1 MARICPGFSALW
13 RDCKRGWG
21 LAKRPITQVETTA
34 RQDGQGPN
42 WWDGKYRTESG
53 PPLPLARR
61 GIYSPEIAG
70 RLTVSLGRQK
80 ASREARDFK
89 DNGLR
94 SNRRHSFRMPTATG
108 TTNRRPSYP
117 VPTPHSSGTGTSTT
131 RSTSTFTAIPAPS
144 YTATTVP
151 NSPVQP
157 RRNSLGPN
165 TSSPANGLCP
175 PTPTPRRQT
184 TTSNA
189 PLLTAPSS
197 PVSNLHQPQNSPGPV
212 KTTRFD
218 RSALQNHW
226 TRFKRTTGFGP
237 PGPLTGTGTGTGTG
251 SSSIEGSGVA
261 EDLDP
266 RLGHTKGNVSG
277 GTGARERSNRL
288 GGRLWGR
295 RRRDLSD
302 MEMGHSGS
310 LMESS
315 NGRHGTR
322 TNIDE
327 LDQEMEDECD
337 DAEVDAVV
345 VDNQFL
351 SLDKSTQRSQS
362 THPHHGDEIGTPPT
376 GPTGSTSSGVAES
389 RAMVLIR
396 YRIWP
401 VIERFFSL
409 HFHDPISEAQY
420 IKETFYTHKTLGFW
434 ASCFLILNWVLATSL
449 LSQQRYVTAD
459 KIFVYGIAPF
469 LTVPL
474 PVFITFDWPRTR
486 PWIYQVWLA
495 GAIWSWAWYNIMFMY
510 LCGNYGQPTKYLPC
524 LERDFLVLFY
534 YVTGLPVIA
543 IFALGQNRTVQTFM
557 VISFVCTAA
566 AFFVPFKATWIR
578 HVLNLIIFHAF
589 VLYINWMRETADRRL
604 YVLRD
609 QLKTQYKQ
617 TQKAQ
622 ISERKSSES
631 KRRLT
636 SYIFHEV
643 RVPLNT
649 ALLAAQNLAGT
660 NAIQREHEIEFNA
673 LEGSLNMMSKVL
685 NDVLDFNRM
694 DSGRFETVSKPF
706 AFHAVIRSMLVP
718 LGLGASAKGLQLIV
732 ELDDEIDVQARL
744 AAYRAQA
751 REIDFTHGEEH
762 IPIETSR
769 RRHDE
774 WITQRM
780 EEGSEEDGIVMGD
793 EMRLRQVVTN
803 LASNACKFTEAGG
816 RITLRTKLIIP
827 GPETRARISSDHR
840 PSTDSSNKYDSARG
854 HREVHLSPP
863 MFRNTSNES
872 ESDRLLEHIVVRIEV
887 QDTGVGIGK
896 RDMEEKRLFS
906 AFMQT
911 SSGLR
916 QGGKGTGLGL
926 ALVRHIVALSG
937 GRLGVKSKR
946 AVGSTFWV
954 ELPLG
959 VGRKAVAGVHATRA
973 RDAKVDAIN
982 FSGGWN
988 QEEVARNV
996 EQATRNID
1004 PAYRSGELL
1013 SPGMA
1018 DEDATRPGPTPAQGV
1033 EMPSGGVEDVTPMA
1047 SRMPVP
1053 VETLL
1058 ASSSG
1063 ASTGLSSG
1071 ALLAAGAPAT
1081 PLQSG
1086 SALKSI
1092 MEHGGVIELVPQL
1105 PMQSSHEEGPIVAT
1119 RTLSPDTSGRPSVGN
1134 SPVTSRAGA
1143 SDTASRLALSDPTA
1157 SRIVMPEPAPL
1168 RSGTGLSESR
1178 VGLNDPTASRIVIPA
1193 DLARASPKPS
1203 AHRSMPSESSLP
1215 PLKTAM
1221 APAPSNG
1228 SPVRVTAGSAESL
1241 SPLRVLVVD
1250 DDSLTRR
1257 LMTRMLTRLGCTVEN
1272 AENGQIALDMLLA
1285 PLPTPESQRTQS
1297 SAGFPSHLSAS
1308 SEQPTP
1314 ASGAQSGGW
1323 EYGETKYDIVFL
1335 DNHMP
1340 VCSGVEVARRL
1351 RQLDRKDFVVG
1362 VTGNALTEDQQE
1374 YLQAGANHVLTKPVL
1389 EKSLKAML
1397 VLADERRKAPGAP
1410 SAPSGS

>member
-1 MARICPGFSALW
+1 MPPSQRTGYP
-13 RDCKRGWG
+13 
-21 LAKRPITQVETTA
+21 E
-34 RQDGQGPN
+34 PN
-42 WWDGKYRTESG
+42 
-53 PPLPLARR
+53 
-61 GIYSPEIAG
+61 
-70 RLTVSLGRQK
+70 
-80 ASREARDFK
+80 
-89 DNGLR
+89 
-94 SNRRHSFRMPTATG
+94 H
-108 TTNRRPSYP
+108 
-117 VPTPHSSGTGTSTT
+117 HSSGTGTCTT
-131 RSTSTFTAIPAPS
+131 RSTSTFTAVPAPS
-144 YTATTVP
+144 YTATTP
-151 NSPVQP
+151 DSPIHP
-157 RRNSLGPN
+157 RRNSFGTSAKSPADGPCQPSPQTPHKN
-165 TSSPANGLCP
+165 TSDP
-175 PTPTPRRQT
+175 
-184 TTSNA
+184 

-197 PVSNLHQPQNSPGPV
+197 PASNLHPPTNTSGPV

-251 SSSIEGSGVA
+251 TSSIEGSGGEELESRFDRPRGSGGVRWGRVVA
-261 EDLDP
+261 RTITSDGDL
-266 RLGHTKGNVSG
+266 SG
-277 GTGARERSNRL
+277 GTGTSRL
-288 GGRLWGR
+288 GGKLWGR
-295 RRRDLSD
+295 RRRDMSD

-310 LMESS
+310 LRES

-322 TNIDE
+322 TN
-327 LDQEMEDECD
+327 LDDLEQEMEDDCD

-362 THPHHGDEIGTPPT
+362 THPYHDEIGTPPT

-409 HFHDPISEAQY
+409 HFHDPVSEAQY
-420 IKETFYTHKTLGFW
+420 IKETFYTHKTLAFW
-434 ASCFLILNWVLATSL
+434 ASCFLILNWVLATAL
-449 LSQQRYVTAD
+449 MSQQAVLRPD
-459 KIFVYGIAPF
+459 KIFVYGVAPF

-486 PWIYQVWLA
+486 PWIYQAWLA
-495 GAIWSWAWYNIMFMY
+495 GTVWCWAWYNIMFMY
-510 LCGNYGQPTKYLPC
+510 LCGNYGQNTHHFTC

-557 VISFVCTAA
+557 VVSFVCTAA
-566 AFFVPFKATWIR
+566 AFFIPWKATWIR
-578 HVLNLIIFHAF
+578 HILNLIIFHAF
-589 VLYINWMRETADRRL
+589 ILYINWMRETTDRRL

-622 ISERKSSES
+622 ISERKSSDS

-732 ELDDEIDVQARL
+732 EIDDEIDVQARL

-751 REIDFTHGEEH
+751 RDVDFTHGERYV
-762 IPIETSR
+762 PTETTR
-769 RRHDE
+769 RRQEE
-774 WITQRM
+774 WVAQRM

-816 RITLRTKLIIP
+816 RITLRTKLIVP
-827 GPETRARISSDHR
+827 GPENRARLSSEHR
-840 PSTDSSNKYDSARG
+840 PSTDSSNKFDSSKG
-854 HREVHLSPP
+854 HGEVHITPP
-863 MFRNTSNES
+863 MLRNTSNES

-887 QDTGVGIGK
+887 QDTGVGIAQ

-959 VGRKAVAGVHATRA
+959 VGRKAVAGLHATRA
-973 RDAKVDAIN
+973 RDAAVDAIN

-988 QEEVARNV
+988 PEEVAKNV

-1004 PAYRSGELL
+1004 VADQSREVL
-1013 SPGMA
+1013 SPGNMG
-1018 DEDATRPGPTPAQGV
+1018 EGATRPEPTSIQALN
-1033 EMPSGGVEDVTPMA
+1033 GGTEDVTPMT
-1047 SRMPVP
+1047 SGLVVSPEPVVP
-1053 VETLL
+1053 
-1058 ASSSG
+1058 SSSG

-1092 MEHGGVIELVPQL
+1092 MEHGGVVELVPQL

-1119 RTLSPDTSGRPSVGN
+1119 RTLSPDTGGRPSVGN

-1143 SDTASRLALSDPTA
+1143 SDSVSRMALSDPTA
-1157 SRIVMPEPAPL
+1157 SRIVVPEPTPSRVGTL
-1168 RSGTGLSESR
+1168 NDSRTGLSD
-1178 VGLNDPTASRIVIPA
+1178 LNASKPIISA
-1193 DLARASPKPS
+1193 DFARASPKPS
-1203 AHRSMPSESSLP
+1203 AHRSMPSETSLT
-1215 PLKTAM
+1215 PLKSTT
-1221 APAPSNG
+1221 PAPGNG
-1228 SPVRVTAGSAESL
+1228 SPVRATAGSAESL
-1241 SPLRVLVVD
+1241 APLRVLVVD

-1285 PLPTPESQRTQS
+1285 PLPTPQSQRTQS
-1297 SAGFPSHLSAS
+1297 SAGFPSPLSAS
-1308 SEQPTP
+1308 MDQPTP
-1314 ASGAQSGGW
+1314 ASGAPLGGW
-1323 EYGETKYDIVFL
+1323 EDTKYDIVFL

-1340 VCSGVEVARRL
+1340 ICSGVEVARRL

-1397 VLADERRKAPGAP
+1397 VLADERRKTPGSP

>member
-1 MARICPGFSALW
+1 M
-13 RDCKRGWG
+13 
-21 LAKRPITQVETTA
+21 
-34 RQDGQGPN
+34 
-42 WWDGKYRTESG
+42 
-53 PPLPLARR
+53 PP
-61 GIYSPEIAG
+61 S
-70 RLTVSLGRQK
+70 Q
-80 ASREARDFK
+80 
-89 DNGLR
+89 
-94 SNRRHSFRMPTATG
+94 RHSY
-108 TTNRRPSYP
+108 SHP
-117 VPTPHSSGTGTSTT
+117 VHHSSGTGTSTT
-131 RSTSTFTAIPAPS
+131 TRSTSTFTAVPTSS
-144 YTATTVP
+144 YTATP
-151 NSPVQP
+151 ADSPVQP
-157 RRNSLGPN
+157 RRNSFG
-165 TSSPANGLCP
+165 TSAKSPPDGLCP
-175 PTPTPRRQT
+175 ASTQTPRRQT
-184 TTSNA
+184 KTGNV

-197 PVSNLHQPQNSPGPV
+197 PASNLQHAPNTPGPV

-218 RSALQNHW
+218 RSALQTHW

-251 SSSIEGSGVA
+251 TSSVEGSGA
-261 EDLDP
+261 DDLDP
-266 RLGHTKGNVSG
+266 RLRHAKGSGGVRWGQVVARTITSDGDLSG
-277 GTGARERSNRL
+277 GTGARERSNGLR
-288 GGRLWGR
+288 GKLWGR
-295 RRRDLSD
+295 RRHDMSD

-310 LMESS
+310 LRES
-315 NGRHGTR
+315 NHGRHGTR
-322 TNIDE
+322 TNIHE
-327 LDQEMEDECD
+327 LEEEMEDECD
-337 DAEVDAVV
+337 DTEVDAVV

-362 THPHHGDEIGTPPT
+362 THPHHADEIGTPQT

-420 IKETFYTHKTLGFW
+420 TKETFYTHKTLAFW
-434 ASCFLILNWVLATSL
+434 ASCFLILNWVLATAL
-449 LSQQRYVTAD
+449 LGQQASITAD
-459 KIFVYGIAPF
+459 KIFVYGVAPF

-474 PVFITFDWPRTR
+474 PIFITFDWPRTR
-486 PWIYQVWLA
+486 PWIYQAWLA
-495 GAIWSWAWYNIMFMY
+495 GAIWGWAWYNIMFMY
-510 LCGNYGQPTKYLPC
+510 LCGNYGQPTKHFTC
-524 LERDFLVLFY
+524 MERDFLVLFY

-557 VISFVCTAA
+557 VVSFVCTAA
-566 AFFVPFKATWIR
+566 AFMVPYKATWIR

-732 ELDDEIDVQARL
+732 ELDNEIDTQARL
-744 AAYRAQA
+744 AAYQYVPTETTRKRQ
-751 REIDFTHGEEH
+751 EE
-762 IPIETSR
+762 
-769 RRHDE
+769 
-774 WITQRM
+774 WVAQRM
-780 EEGSEEDGIVMGD
+780 EEGSDEDGIVMGD

-816 RITLRTKLIIP
+816 RITLRTKLIMP
-827 GPETRARISSDHR
+827 DHENRTRSSSDHR
-840 PSTDSSNKYDSARG
+840 PSSDSSNKFDHSRG
-854 HREVHLSPP
+854 HGEVHITPP
-863 MFRNTSNES
+863 MLRNASNES
-872 ESDRLLEHIVVRIEV
+872 DSDRPLEHIVVRIEV
-887 QDTGVGIGK
+887 QDTGVGIGT

-959 VGRKAVAGVHATRA
+959 VGRKAVAGMHATRV
-973 RDAKVDAIN
+973 RDAAVDAIN

-988 QEEVARNV
+988 PEEIAKNV
-996 EQATRNID
+996 EQATRNVD
-1004 PAYRSGELL
+1004 VADRSRDAL
-1013 SPGMA
+1013 SPGNF
-1018 DEDATRPGPTPAQGV
+1018 DEGMTRPEPTPMQGP
-1033 EMPSGGVEDVTPMA
+1033 EALNGGTDEVTPMA
-1047 SRMPVP
+1047 SGVP
-1053 VETLL
+1053 TSPEPFMT
-1058 ASSSG
+1058 SSS
-1063 ASTGLSSG
+1063 APSTGLGSS

-1086 SALKSI
+1086 SALKSM
-1092 MEHGGVIELVPQL
+1092 MEHGGVVELVPQL

-1119 RTLSPDTSGRPSVGN
+1119 RTLSPDTGGRPSVGN
-1134 SPVTSRAGA
+1134 SPVTSRVGA

-1157 SRIVMPEPAPL
+1157 SRIVMSEPAPS
-1168 RSGTGLSESR
+1168 RSGTVLSETR
-1178 VGLNDPTASRIVIPA
+1178 VGLNDPTASRIVVPA
-1193 DLARASPKPS
+1193 DLSRASPKPS
-1203 AHRSMPSESSLP
+1203 AHRSMPSELSLP
-1215 PLKTAM
+1215 ALKSAVQ
-1221 APAPSNG
+1221 APSNG
-1228 SPVRVTAGSAESL
+1228 SPVRPTAGSAESL
-1241 SPLRVLVVD
+1241 APLRVLVVD

-1285 PLPTPESQRTQS
+1285 PLPTPQSQRTQS
-1297 SAGFPSHLSAS
+1297 SAGFPSPLSVS
-1308 SEQPTP
+1308 MEQSTA
-1314 ASGAQSGGW
+1314 ASGAPSGGW
-1323 EYGETKYDIVFL
+1323 EYGESKYDIVFL

-1340 VCSGVEVARRL
+1340 ICSGVEVARRL

-1397 VLADERRKAPGAP
+1397 VLADERRKAPGTP

>member
-1 MARICPGFSALW
+1 M
-13 RDCKRGWG
+13 
-21 LAKRPITQVETTA
+21 
-34 RQDGQGPN
+34 
-42 WWDGKYRTESG
+42 
-53 PPLPLARR
+53 PP
-61 GIYSPEIAG
+61 S
-70 RLTVSLGRQK
+70 Q
-80 ASREARDFK
+80 
-89 DNGLR
+89 
-94 SNRRHSFRMPTATG
+94 
-108 TTNRRPSYP
+108 RPSFP
-117 VPTPHSSGTGTSTT
+117 HPIHHSSGTGTSTT
-131 RSTSTFTAIPAPS
+131 RSTSTFTAVPAPS
-144 YTATTVP
+144 YTATTAP
-151 NSPVQP
+151 DSPLQP
-157 RRNSLGPN
+157 RRNSISASANSPVHGRRPEAPSTPVRQTN
-165 TSSPANGLCP
+165 TSH
-175 PTPTPRRQT
+175 
-184 TTSNA
+184 A

-197 PVSNLHQPQNSPGPV
+197 PSSNLQQPPNPPGPV

-218 RSALQNHW
+218 RSALQTHW
-226 TRFKRTTGFGP
+226 NRFKRTTGFGGL
-237 PGPLTGTGTGTGTG
+237 PGPPTGTGTGTGTG
-251 SSSIEGSGVA
+251 TSSIEGSGA
-261 EDLDP
+261 EDLEP
-266 RLGHTKGNVSG
+266 RVGHVKGSGGVRWGRVVARTITSDGDLSG
-277 GTGARERSNRL
+277 GTGVGYGERSNRL
-288 GGRLWGR
+288 SGRIWGR
-295 RRRDLSD
+295 RRRDIAD
-302 MEMGHSGS
+302 MEMGRSDS
-310 LMESS
+310 LRESM
-315 NGRHGTR
+315 NERYGTR
-322 TNIDE
+322 TNIHE
-327 LDQEMEDECD
+327 LEQEMEDDCE

-362 THPHHGDEIGTPPT
+362 THPHHVDEIGTPPT
-376 GPTGSTSSGVAES
+376 GPTGSTSSGVAET
-389 RAMVLIR
+389 RAMVLLR

-409 HFHDPISEAQY
+409 HFHDPVSEAQY
-420 IKETFYTHKTLGFW
+420 IKETFYTHKTLAFW

-449 LSQQRYVTAD
+449 LSQQTYILGD
-459 KIFVYGIAPF
+459 KIFVYAVAPV

-474 PVFITFDWPRTR
+474 PVLITFDWPRTH

-495 GAIWSWAWYNIMFMY
+495 AAIWSWAWYNIMFMY
-510 LCGNYGQPTKYLPC
+510 LCGNYGQPTGYFQC
-524 LERDFLVLFY
+524 LDRDFLVLFY

-557 VISFVCTAA
+557 VVSFVCTAA
-566 AFFVPFKATWIR
+566 AFFVPFRSTWIR
-578 HVLNLIIFHAF
+578 HILNLIIYHAF

-604 YVLRD
+604 HVLRD

-622 ISERKSSES
+622 VSERKSSDS

-685 NDVLDFNRM
+685 ND

-751 REIDFTHGEEH
+751 RDIDFTHGEQYVSM
-762 IPIETSR
+762 ETSR
-769 RRHDE
+769 RRVEE
-774 WITQRM
+774 WVAQRM

-803 LASNACKFTEAGG
+803 LASNACKFTEPGG

-827 GPETRARISSDHR
+827 GPENRARLSSDHR
-840 PSTDSSNKYDSARG
+840 PSSDSSNKFNVNQG
-854 HREVHLSPP
+854 HREVHISPP
-863 MFRNTSNES
+863 LVRGTSDGSDS
-872 ESDRLLEHIVVRIEV
+872 ERLLEHIVVRIEV
-887 QDTGVGIGK
+887 QDTGVGI
-896 RDMEEKRLFS
+896 RQQDMEEKRLFS

-959 VGRKAVAGVHATRA
+959 VGRKAVAGVSATRA
-973 RDAKVDAIN
+973 RDAAVDAIN

-988 QEEVARNV
+988 PEEVARNV
-996 EQATRNID
+996 DQATRNID
-1004 PAYRSGELL
+1004 AADRSREAL
-1013 SPGMA
+1013 SPGTL
-1018 DEDATRPGPTPAQGV
+1018 DDNTRPEPTPMQSIDAL
-1033 EMPSGGVEDVTPMA
+1033 SGGIGNVAPLASSMPGSVEPLV
-1047 SRMPVP
+1047 
-1053 VETLL
+1053 

-1092 MEHGGVIELVPQL
+1092 MEHGGVVELVPQL

-1119 RTLSPDTSGRPSVGN
+1119 RTLSPDTGGRPSVGN
-1134 SPVTSRAGA
+1134 SPVTSRVGA

-1157 SRIVMPEPAPL
+1157 SRIVMSEPTPS
-1168 RSGTGLSESR
+1168 RSGTGLGDSR
-1178 VGLNDPTASRIVIPA
+1178 VGLNDPTASRIVVPA
-1193 DLARASPKPS
+1193 EVTRASPKPS

-1215 PLKTAM
+1215 PLKTA

-1228 SPVRVTAGSAESL
+1228 SPVRPTAGSAESL

-1285 PLPTPESQRTQS
+1285 PLPTPQSQRTQS
-1297 SAGFPSHLSAS
+1297 SAGFPSPLSAS
-1308 SEQPTP
+1308 IEQAAP
-1314 ASGAQSGGW
+1314 ASAAQSGGW
-1323 EYGETKYDIVFL
+1323 EYGESKYDIVFL

-1340 VCSGVEVARRL
+1340 ICSGVEVARRL

-1374 YLQAGANHVLTKPVL
+1374 YLQAGANYVLTKPVL

-1397 VLADERRKAPGAP
+1397 VLADERRKTPGAP

>member
-1 MARICPGFSALW
+1 M
-13 RDCKRGWG
+13 
-21 LAKRPITQVETTA
+21 
-34 RQDGQGPN
+34 
-42 WWDGKYRTESG
+42 
-53 PPLPLARR
+53 PP
-61 GIYSPEIAG
+61 S
-70 RLTVSLGRQK
+70 Q
-80 ASREARDFK
+80 
-89 DNGLR
+89 
-94 SNRRHSFRMPTATG
+94 
-108 TTNRRPSYP
+108 RPSFP
-117 VPTPHSSGTGTSTT
+117 ASTHHTSGTSTT
-131 RSTSTFTAIPAPS
+131 PSSSTFTAIPAPS
-144 YTATTVP
+144 YTATTAP
-151 NSPVQP
+151 DSPLQP
-157 RRNSLGPN
+157 RSNSLGPSANSPPNLNDRRPEAPSTPHRQTN
-165 TSSPANGLCP
+165 TSHG
-175 PTPTPRRQT
+175 
-184 TTSNA
+184 

-197 PVSNLHQPQNSPGPV
+197 PSSNVQHPPNTSGPV

-218 RSALQNHW
+218 RSALHSHW
-226 TRFKRTTGFGP
+226 TRFKRTTGFGGP
-237 PGPLTGTGTGTGTG
+237 PGPPTGTGTGTGTG
-251 SSSIEGSGVA
+251 TSSVEGSGADDLEPRIGSVKGSGGVRWGRVVA
-261 EDLDP
+261 RTITSDGDL
-266 RLGHTKGNVSG
+266 SG
-277 GTGARERSNRL
+277 GTGPGYRERPSRL
-288 GGRLWGR
+288 GSRLWGR
-295 RRRDLSD
+295 RRRDMAD
-302 MEMGHSGS
+302 MEMGRSGS
-310 LMESS
+310 LREIT
-315 NGRHGTR
+315 NRHGTR

-327 LDQEMEDECD
+327 LEQEDDCE

-345 VDNQFL
+345 VDNQQFL

-362 THPHHGDEIGTPPT
+362 THPHHVDDIGTPPT
-376 GPTGSTSSGVAES
+376 GPTGSTSSGVAET
-389 RAMVLIR
+389 RAMVLLR

-409 HFHDPISEAQY
+409 HFHDPVSEAQY
-420 IKETFYTHKTLGFW
+420 IKETFYTHKTLAFW

-449 LSQQRYVTAD
+449 LSQQPYILGD
-459 KIFVYGIAPF
+459 KIFVYGVAPV

-486 PWIYQVWLA
+486 PWIYQIWLA
-495 GAIWSWAWYNIMFMY
+495 AAVWSWAWYNTMFMY
-510 LCGNYGQPTKYLPC
+510 LCGNYSQRTGYIPC
-524 LERDFLVLFY
+524 LDRDFLVLFY

-566 AFFVPFKATWIR
+566 AFFVPYRSTWIR
-578 HVLNLIIFHAF
+578 HILNLIIYHAF

-604 YVLRD
+604 HVLRD

-622 ISERKSSES
+622 ISERKSSDS

-673 LEGSLNMMSKVL
+673 LEGSLNMMSK
-685 NDVLDFNRM
+685 

-751 REIDFTHGEEH
+751 RDINFTRGEQYVSAD
-762 IPIETSR
+762 TSR
-769 RRHDE
+769 RRVEE
-774 WITQRM
+774 WVAQRM

-803 LASNACKFTEAGG
+803 LASNACKFTEPGG

-827 GPETRARISSDHR
+827 GPENRARLSSDHR
-840 PSTDSSNKYDSARG
+840 PSSDSSNKFDVNQD
-854 HREVHLSPP
+854 HREVHISPP
-863 MFRNTSNES
+863 FVRGTSDGS
-872 ESDRLLEHIVVRIEV
+872 ELERLLEHIVVRIEV
-887 QDTGVGIGK
+887 QDTGVGI
-896 RDMEEKRLFS
+896 RQQDMEEKRLFS

-973 RDAKVDAIN
+973 RDAAVDAIN

-988 QEEVARNV
+988 PEEVARNV
-996 EQATRNID
+996 DQATRNID
-1004 PAYRSGELL
+1004 AADRSREAL
-1013 SPGMA
+1013 SPGVSDGNVAMFGSTPTHGA
-1018 DEDATRPGPTPAQGV
+1018 EDISPLASGMVASV
-1033 EMPSGGVEDVTPMA
+1033 EPLV
-1047 SRMPVP
+1047 
-1053 VETLL
+1053 

-1063 ASTGLSSG
+1063 ASTGLGSG

-1092 MEHGGVIELVPQL
+1092 MEHGGVVELVPQL

-1119 RTLSPDTSGRPSVGN
+1119 RTLSPDTGGRPSVGN
-1134 SPVTSRAGA
+1134 SPVTSRVGG
-1143 SDTASRLALSDPTA
+1143 SDSASRLALSDPTA
-1157 SRIVMPEPAPL
+1157 SRIVMSEPAPS
-1168 RSGTGLSESR
+1168 RSGTGLSDSR
-1178 VGLNDPTASRIVIPA
+1178 VGLNDPTASRIVLPA
-1193 DLARASPKPS
+1193 ELPRASPKPS
-1203 AHRSMPSESSLP
+1203 AHRSMPSETSLP
-1215 PLKTAM
+1215 PLKTT

-1228 SPVRVTAGSAESL
+1228 SPVRPTAGSAESL

-1285 PLPTPESQRTQS
+1285 PLPTPQSQRTQS
-1297 SAGFPSHLSAS
+1297 SAGFPSPLSAS
-1308 SEQPTP
+1308 IEHPTP
-1314 ASGAQSGGW
+1314 TLAAQSGGW
-1323 EYGETKYDIVFL
+1323 EYGESKYDIVFL

-1340 VCSGVEVARRL
+1340 ICSGVEVARRL

-1374 YLQAGANHVLTKPVL
+1374 YLQAGANQLQ
-1389 EKSLKAML
+1389 KSLKAML
-1397 VLADERRKAPGAP
+1397 VLADERRKTPGAP
-1410 SAPSGS
+1410 STPSGS

>member
-1 MARICPGFSALW
+1 M
-13 RDCKRGWG
+13 
-21 LAKRPITQVETTA
+21 
-34 RQDGQGPN
+34 
-42 WWDGKYRTESG
+42 
-53 PPLPLARR
+53 PP
-61 GIYSPEIAG
+61 S
-70 RLTVSLGRQK
+70 Q
-80 ASREARDFK
+80 
-89 DNGLR
+89 
-94 SNRRHSFRMPTATG
+94 
-108 TTNRRPSYP
+108 RPSFP
-117 VPTPHSSGTGTSTT
+117 HPIHHSSGTGTSTT
-131 RSTSTFTAIPAPS
+131 RSTSTFTAVPAPS
-144 YTATTVP
+144 YTATTIP
-151 NSPVQP
+151 DSPLQP
-157 RRNSLGPN
+157 RRNSLGPTANSPLNGRRPEPPSTPHRQTN
-165 TSSPANGLCP
+165 TSH
-175 PTPTPRRQT
+175 
-184 TTSNA
+184 A
-189 PLLTAPSS
+189 PLLTATSSPSS
-197 PVSNLHQPQNSPGPV
+197 NLQQSSNTPGPV

-218 RSALQNHW
+218 RSALQTHW
-226 TRFKRTTGFGP
+226 TRFKRTTGFGGP
-237 PGPLTGTGTGTGTG
+237 PGPPTGTGTGTGTG
-251 SSSIEGSGVA
+251 TSSVEGSGAGDLEPRIGHVKGSGGVRWGRVVA
-261 EDLDP
+261 RTITSDGDL
-266 RLGHTKGNVSG
+266 SG
-277 GTGARERSNRL
+277 GTGTGYRERSDRP
-288 GGRLWGR
+288 GGRFWGR
-295 RRRDLSD
+295 RRRDLVD
-302 MEMGHSGS
+302 MEMGRSGS
-310 LMESS
+310 LRESM
-315 NGRHGTR
+315 NDRHGTR
-322 TNIDE
+322 TNIHE
-327 LDQEMEDECD
+327 LDQEMDDDCE

-362 THPHHGDEIGTPPT
+362 THPHHVDEIGTPPT

-389 RAMVLIR
+389 RAMVLLR

-420 IKETFYTHKTLGFW
+420 TKETFYTHKTLAFW

-449 LSQQRYVTAD
+449 LSQQTYILGD
-459 KIFVYGIAPF
+459 KIFVYGVAPV

-486 PWIYQVWLA
+486 PWIYQTWLA
-495 GAIWSWAWYNIMFMY
+495 AAVWSWAWYNIMFMY
-510 LCGNYGQPTKYLPC
+510 LCGNYSQPTRYIPC

-557 VISFVCTAA
+557 VVSFVCTAA
-566 AFFVPFKATWIR
+566 AFFVPFRSTWIR
-578 HVLNLIIFHAF
+578 HILNLIIYHAF

-604 YVLRD
+604 HVLRD

-622 ISERKSSES
+622 ISERKSSDS

-685 NDVLDFNRM
+685 ND

-732 ELDDEIDVQARL
+732 ELDDDIDDQARL

-751 REIDFTHGEEH
+751 RDVDFAHGEKHVPAEV
-762 IPIETSR
+762 SR
-769 RRHDE
+769 RRVEE
-774 WITQRM
+774 WVAQRM

-803 LASNACKFTEAGG
+803 LASNACKFTEPGG

-827 GPETRARISSDHR
+827 GPENRARLSSDHR
-840 PSTDSSNKYDSARG
+840 PSSDSSNKFDTNQD
-854 HREVHLSPP
+854 HREVHISPP
-863 MFRNTSNES
+863 LVRGASDGSDS
-872 ESDRLLEHIVVRIEV
+872 ERLLEHIVVRIEV
-887 QDTGVGIGK
+887 QDTGVGI
-896 RDMEEKRLFS
+896 RQQDMEEKRLFS

-926 ALVRHIVALSG
+926 ALVRHIVDLSG

-973 RDAKVDAIN
+973 RDAAVDAIN
-982 FSGGWN
+982 FSSGWN
-988 QEEVARNV
+988 PEEVARNV
-996 EQATRNID
+996 DQATKNID
-1004 PAYRSGELL
+1004 AAHRSGEAL
-1013 SPGMA
+1013 SPGAA
-1018 DEDATRPGPTPAQGV
+1018 DEGGPRPGLNPIQGA
-1033 EMPSGGVEDVTPMA
+1033 EASSGGIDDTTPSA
-1047 SRMPVP
+1047 SGPAASLEPLV
-1053 VETLL
+1053 

-1063 ASTGLSSG
+1063 ASTGLGSG

-1092 MEHGGVIELVPQL
+1092 MEHGGVVELVPRL

-1134 SPVTSRAGA
+1134 SPVTSRVGG

-1157 SRIVMPEPAPL
+1157 SRIVMSEPTPL
-1168 RSGTGLSESR
+1168 RSGTGLNDSR
-1178 VGLNDPTASRIVIPA
+1178 PGLNDPTASRIVIPA
-1193 DLARASPKPS
+1193 EVARASPKPS

-1215 PLKTAM
+1215 ALKTP
-1221 APAPSNG
+1221 APAASNG
-1228 SPVRVTAGSAESL
+1228 SPVRPAAGSSESL

-1285 PLPTPESQRTQS
+1285 PLPTPQSQRTQS
-1297 SAGFPSHLSAS
+1297 SAGFPSPLSAS
-1308 SEQPTP
+1308 IEQAAP
-1314 ASGAQSGGW
+1314 ASATQPSGW
-1323 EYGETKYDIVFL
+1323 EYGEPKYDVVFL

-1340 VCSGVEVARRL
+1340 ICSGVEVARRL

-1397 VLADERRKAPGAP
+1397 VLADERRKTPGAP
-1410 SAPSGS
+1410 STPNGS

>member
-1 MARICPGFSALW
+1 MPPSQ
-13 RDCKRGWG
+13 
-21 LAKRPITQVETTA
+21 RPTYSH
-34 RQDGQGPN
+34 PN
-42 WWDGKYRTESG
+42 H
-53 PPLPLARR
+53 
-61 GIYSPEIAG
+61 
-70 RLTVSLGRQK
+70 
-80 ASREARDFK
+80 
-89 DNGLR
+89 
-94 SNRRHSFRMPTATG
+94 HST
-108 TTNRRPSYP
+108 
-117 VPTPHSSGTGTSTT
+117 GTGTSTT
-131 RSTSTFTAIPAPS
+131 HSTSTFTAVPAPS
-144 YTATTVP
+144 YTATTAD
-151 NSPVQP
+151 SPLEP
-157 RRNSLGPN
+157 RRNSFG
-165 TSSPANGLCP
+165 TSAKSPPEGLCANP
-175 PTPTPRRQT
+175 PTPRRQT
-184 TTSNA
+184 DTSNTA
-189 PLLTAPSS
+189 LLTVPSS
-197 PVSNLHQPQNSPGPV
+197 PASNLQPPNSPGPV

-218 RSALQNHW
+218 RPALQNHW

-237 PGPLTGTGTGTGTG
+237 SGPLTGTGTGTGTG
-251 SSSIEGSGVA
+251 SSSIAGSGGD
-261 EDLDP
+261 ELEP
-266 RLGHTKGNVSG
+266 RLEHVRGSGGVRWGRVVARSITSDGDLSG
-277 GTGARERSNRL
+277 GTKRSTRL
-288 GGRLWGR
+288 GGKLWGR
-295 RRRDLSD
+295 RRRGLGD

-310 LMESS
+310 LRENSH
-315 NGRHGTR
+315 GRYGTR

-327 LDQEMEDECD
+327 LDQEMEDEAD

-376 GPTGSTSSGVAES
+376 GPTGSTTSGVAES

-409 HFHDPISEAQY
+409 HFHDPVSEAQY
-420 IKETFYTHKTLGFW
+420 IKETFYTHKTLAFW
-434 ASCFLILNWVLATSL
+434 ASCFLILNWILATSL
-449 LSQQRYVTAD
+449 LSQQPVLTAD
-459 KIFVYGIAPF
+459 KIFVYGVAPF

-486 PWIYQVWLA
+486 PWIYQAWLA
-495 GAIWSWAWYNIMFMY
+495 GAVWCWAWYNIMFMY
-510 LCGNYGQPTKYLPC
+510 LCGNYGQPTKNFTC

-557 VISFVCTAA
+557 VVAFVCTAA
-566 AFFVPFKATWIR
+566 PFFVPWKPTWIR
-578 HVLNLIIFHAF
+578 HILNLIIYHSF

-649 ALLAAQNLAGT
+649 ALLATQNLAGT

-751 REIDFTHGEEH
+751 REVDFTHGEKFV
-762 IPIETSR
+762 PTETTR
-769 RRHDE
+769 RRQEE
-774 WITQRM
+774 WVAQRM
-780 EEGSEEDGIVMGD
+780 EEGSDEDGIVMGD
-793 EMRLRQVVTN
+793 EMRMRQVVTN
-803 LASNACKFTEAGG
+803 LASNACKFTESGG

-827 GPETRARISSDHR
+827 GLENRARLSSDHR
-840 PSTDSSNKYDSARG
+840 PSTDSSNKFDSTKSHG
-854 HREVHLSPP
+854 EVHITPP
-863 MFRNTSNES
+863 MLRNTSHES
-872 ESDRLLEHIVVRIEV
+872 DTDRLLDHIVVRIEV
-887 QDTGVGIGK
+887 QDTGVGIAK

-959 VGRKAVAGVHATRA
+959 VGRKAVAGLHATRA
-973 RDAKVDAIN
+973 RDAAVDAIN

-988 QEEVARNV
+988 PEEIAKNV
-996 EQATRNID
+996 ELATRNID
-1004 PAYRSGELL
+1004 AANRSGEVL
-1013 SPGMA
+1013 SPGIE
-1018 DEDATRPGPTPAQGV
+1018 DEGVSRPGPTPAQGV
-1033 EMPSGGVEDVTPMA
+1033 EVSNGGTEEVTPVA
-1047 SRMPVP
+1047 SGMIASVEPVVP
-1053 VETLL
+1053 
-1058 ASSSG
+1058 SSSG
-1063 ASTGLSSG
+1063 ASTGLGSG

-1092 MEHGGVIELVPQL
+1092 MEHGGVVELVPQL

-1119 RTLSPDTSGRPSVGN
+1119 RTLSPDAGGRPSVGN

-1143 SDTASRLALSDPTA
+1143 SDSVSRIALSDPTA
-1157 SRIVMPEPAPL
+1157 SRIVVPEPASS
-1168 RSGTGLSESR
+1168 RSMNDPR
-1178 VGLNDPTASRIVIPA
+1178 IGLNDPTASRIVIPA
-1193 DLARASPKPS
+1193 ELARASPKPS

-1215 PLKTAM
+1215 VLKSA

-1228 SPVRVTAGSAESL
+1228 SPVRLTAGSAESL
-1241 SPLRVLVVD
+1241 APLRVLVVD

-1285 PLPTPESQRTQS
+1285 PLPTPQSQRTQS
-1297 SAGFPSHLSAS
+1297 SAGFPSPLSAS
-1308 SEQPTP
+1308 MDQPTP
-1314 ASGAQSGGW
+1314 VSGATSGGW
-1323 EYGETKYDIVFL
+1323 EYGESKYDIVFL

-1340 VCSGVEVARRL
+1340 ICSGVEVARRL

-1397 VLADERRKAPGAP
+1397 VLADERRKAPGTL